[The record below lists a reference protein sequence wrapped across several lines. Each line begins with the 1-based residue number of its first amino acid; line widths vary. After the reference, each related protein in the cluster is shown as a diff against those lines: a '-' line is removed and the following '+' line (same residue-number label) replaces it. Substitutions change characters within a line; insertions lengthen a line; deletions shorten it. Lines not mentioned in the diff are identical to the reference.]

1 MFVLSEQRR
10 RLFNTGA
17 NFDITDG
24 MSMLNTVVA
33 NTHRKE
39 KIHTQ
44 LPENTG
50 APTCGPSDRISEEI
64 HDKILSDINV
74 VTGTQYADSI
84 SNQTIYNVNN
94 LIDIKDNKS
103 TFDFEDQML
112 IASCRKINNDPF
124 ILNDKDTYPFYLDKE
139 FRVANINWHKNKERF
154 TKYVPDN
161 DPTEEKRTRL
171 KRLLYI
177 KNNQDEIIGHSASIV
192 DVFPGQWLLP
202 PLPIDGA
209 PKSMTSTFRELKPIF
224 RDDISCSWRPDGTP
238 LFLCTDA
245 VSLNVNDNGFEET
258 FPFSSLTMNDML
270 FMTHISAMD
279 DDQARVD
286 SLFSRY

>member
-1 MFVLSEQRR
+1 M
-10 RLFNTGA
+10 
-17 NFDITDG
+17 
-24 MSMLNTVVA
+24 
-33 NTHRKE
+33 
-39 KIHTQ
+39 
-44 LPENTG
+44 
-50 APTCGPSDRISEEI
+50 
-64 HDKILSDINV
+64 
-74 VTGTQYADSI
+74 
-84 SNQTIYNVNN
+84 
-94 LIDIKDNKS
+94 
-103 TFDFEDQML
+103 
-112 IASCRKINNDPF
+112 
-124 ILNDKDTYPFYLDKE
+124 
-139 FRVANINWHKNKERF
+139 
-154 TKYVPDN
+154 
-161 DPTEEKRTRL
+161 
-171 KRLLYI
+171 LYI

-286 SLFSRY
+286 SLFQDISRNDFYDNRDGNHNRSVMPQNGNLPDIWVRRSIVINIIVANYIYYKTLLHTAR